1 MAKGFG
7 KGKPKRNHKKRQ
19 QAYLKVIFALLNCPP
34 GRETEILMR
43 HPNLIDAGLVK
54 TMTMVA
60 MTLVEKGDRQAANF
74 LMNIAQNLTVELGL
88 AGNFSR
94 FTDATNPTN
103 PAANSE
109 EFALFLAQVMITIAK
124 SNGNPEAAYPI
135 LQAYLKQDRHF
146 IQRFRNWGIVQLDQA
161 DGEKIVGFAVV
172 LNIFGSVICEFPLG
186 DRMENVE
193 EAIACHQAALEV
205 ISREG
210 NPELWGDTQNRLA
223 IAYSQRIKGDQA
235 ENLETAIDTAKK
247 ALQVLT
253 RETSPEEWGKIQNN
267 LANLY
272 RDRIWGSKS
281 ENLEQAIAAYQN
293 ALQVRTRE
301 GYPIAWAMT
310 QMNLAVA
317 YRHRIKGNKANNL
330 DVAIA
335 ACQAALQV
343 YTRPAFPQD
352 WAKTQTVLGNI
363 YCYHWHQISGEP
375 TENLDNAIAAYNAS
389 LDVFTRQSFP
399 HDWAL
404 TQMNLGNAYG
414 YQHKITDAIACCQA
428 ALEIWTPTEFPQQC
442 WRVASNMGYM
452 AFEAQLWLE
461 AIVGFTTAIK
471 AIEQNIDWAD
481 SESRRQEIKAEALNI
496 YEKLVQ
502 ACVNNG
508 QPDLARDYAERSG
521 IKRLIN
527 QLQNNQI
534 DSNDQVFRFLF
545 EVLRQS
551 DNNWDQ
557 PQVLYSFLV
566 ANLDKLDQ
574 RFIQALRGLG
584 KYIQSKIKPE
594 QFAQFYRLA
603 TTDLSKLKLE
613 PSLRETFQSVLALS
627 VFRDMLINF
636 NQGNRG
642 TNIEIAI
649 TCHEVI
655 GNILSR
661 DLLPEIWAE
670 QQNNWGNLYQH
681 RIHGDRRSNI
691 EQAIQYYRN
700 ALQIFTPESYP
711 EMWGNSQNN
720 LAIAYRKR
728 IHGDRAQNLEQAI
741 RYCQTV
747 LQICSR
753 ETFPEQWANTHSN
766 LVNLYRERVWGEPS
780 ENLELAIKSGKNALL
795 FHTRETSPENWAMLH
810 ANLGIVYANRIKGDP
825 AENLEAA
832 IQCFQR
838 TLEIRTR
845 EAFPLD
851 WVSCQTSMGIAYEKR
866 IVGDSAENIE
876 LAIHCYK
883 TALEIAT
890 IENMPEQWAMAQINL
905 ASAYSR
911 RLQGNPTEN
920 VKSALNCY
928 EAASQVYT
936 NRAYPQNWATL
947 QNNLANLYGKL
958 GLIEQKIHCLQI
970 SLDVCTRAAF
980 PKDWAD
986 TQYNLAHAYH
996 KLGLVDQAISCLQ
1009 LSLEIFQP
1017 TVFPLDCLM
1026 SGRLIGDITF
1036 KAKRWDEAIEGYNL
1050 AIEAVETSRSW
1061 VTSEFRRQ
1069 EILAESLDVYDNM
1082 VQVCINAG
1090 QLEKALETVERS
1102 RAKRLVDLM
1111 ASNDLYQSDEIA
1123 PDVKELLQT
1132 FDNLQ
1137 QRIDQERIQKKSS
1150 NNRELMGM
1158 DSHPINR
1165 AAYQAENDAIASL
1178 EAEKLHVWEQLRRL
1192 DPVLAGEIK
1201 VDAPNFAQIQQLID
1215 KPTTAILSFY
1225 TTTNDLHLFILRQ
1238 NQLTLHTCPGQG
1250 INTLQ
1255 RFISQ
1260 NWLHPYIE
1268 DNIEDKSNWK
1278 SNINTFLNELSQ
1290 RLQLTELITNHL
1302 NGIDELIII
1311 PHLLLHQ
1318 IPFAALPIPNS
1329 SPDSKNGANRD
1340 YFGDK
1345 FLIRYTPSCQIL
1357 TFCHQRRDQDVETLP
1372 AIQYGTVE
1380 DATDDLP
1387 FASFEGEQIA
1397 RLHNIPDN
1405 LRLKGKTQSTVKNYR
1420 QLVNQ
1425 VQVIHSSHHAE
1436 FRLDNPLESV
1446 LKLADGHITLG
1457 QLMTPGWRLPD
1468 LFDVFLSCCETG
1480 LGLPEITDDSLT
1492 LSTGFLCAGARSVI
1506 STLWSVA
1513 DLATALF
1520 SIFYYQ
1526 QRQQGKNRP
1535 EALRHAQIQLREL
1548 QKDELLNR
1556 EDIKEFCQQAE
1567 VKRKEARRKRK
1578 QCKLDS
1584 TDYLKWE
1591 SDYRKYHTIIQQIQT
1606 IKKSLDEYPFSQPR
1620 FWAAFTC
1627 QGLR

>member
-7 KGKPKRNHKKRQ
+7 KGKQKRSNRKRQ
-19 QAYLKVIFALLNCPP
+19 KAYLEVIFALLNCPP
-34 GRETEILMR
+34 GREPEILMR
-43 HPNLIDAGLVK
+43 HPNLIDSGLVK
-54 TMTMVA
+54 MMTMVA

-103 PAANSE
+103 PAANSG
-109 EFALFLAQVMITIAK
+109 EFALFLAQVMITIAR
-124 SNGNPEAAYPI
+124 SNGNPKAAYPI
-135 LQAYLKQDRHF
+135 LQAYLEQDHHF
-146 IQRFRNWGIVQLDQA
+146 IQRFRSWGITQLDHA
-161 DGEKIVGFAVV
+161 DTEKIMGFAVV
-172 LNIFGSVICEFPLG
+172 LNIFGSIICEFPLG
-186 DRMENVE
+186 DRAENVE
-193 EAIACHQAALEV
+193 EAIACHQAALQV

-210 NPELWGDTQNRLA
+210 NPQLWGDTQNRLA

-235 ENLETAIDTAKK
+235 ENLENAIDTAKK

-253 RETSPEEWGKIQNN
+253 QETSPEEWGKIQNN
-267 LANLY
+267 LGSLY
-272 RDRIWGSKS
+272 RDRIWGDKS
-281 ENLEQAIAAYQN
+281 ENLEQSIAAYQN
-293 ALQVRTRE
+293 ALQVRTRA

-317 YRHRIKGNKANNL
+317 YRHRIKGDKAKNL
-330 DVAIA
+330 DMAIA
-335 ACQAALQV
+335 ACQGALQI
-343 YTRPAFPQD
+343 YTRTAFPQD
-352 WAKTQTVLGNI
+352 WAKTQANLGNI
-363 YCYHWHQISGEP
+363 YCYHYEQISGEP
-375 TENLDNAIAAYNAS
+375 TDNLDNAIVAYKAS
-389 LDVFTRQSFP
+389 LQVFTRQSFP
-399 HDWAL
+399 YEWAL
-404 TQMNLGNAYG
+404 TQMNLGNAYRF
-414 YQHKITDAIACCQA
+414 QHKITDAIACFQA
-428 ALEIWTPTEFPQQC
+428 ALEICTPTEFPQHC

-461 AIVGFTTAIK
+461 AIVGFTTAIA

-502 ACVNNG
+502 AYVNNG

-521 IKRLIN
+521 RKRLIN
-527 QLQNNQI
+527 QLQNNQL
-534 DSNDQVFRFLF
+534 DSNEQVSRFLI

-551 DNNWDQ
+551 YNNFDQ
-557 PQVLYSFLV
+557 PQVLYSFLA

-574 RFIQALRGLG
+574 LFIQALRALG
-584 KYIQSKIKPE
+584 NDIQSKIKPE
-594 QFAQFYRLA
+594 QFAHFYRLA

-627 VFRDMLINF
+627 VFRGMLVNF

-642 TNIEIAI
+642 TNIEIAL
-649 TCHEVI
+649 TCHEVVGDI
-655 GNILSR
+655 VSR
-661 DLLPEIWAE
+661 DLLPEIWAA
-670 QQNNWGNLYQH
+670 QQNDWGILYQH
-681 RIHGDRRSNI
+681 RIHGDRASNI
-691 EQAIQYYRN
+691 EQAIQYYQN

-711 EMWGNSQNN
+711 EMWGKSQNN
-720 LAIAYRKR
+720 LAVAYCER
-728 IHGDRAQNLEQAI
+728 IQGDRAQNLEQAI
-741 RYCQTV
+741 RSCQTV

-766 LVNLYRERVWGEPS
+766 LVNLYRERVGGEPS

-795 FHTRETSPENWAMLH
+795 VHTREASPEHWARLYQ
-810 ANLGIVYANRIKGDP
+810 NLGIVYTNRIKGDP
-825 AENLEAA
+825 AKNLEAA
-832 IQCFQR
+832 IQCLQR
-838 TLEIRTR
+838 TLEILTR
-845 EAFPLD
+845 EAFPLE
-851 WVSCQTSMGIAYEKR
+851 WVSCQINLGNAYQKR
-866 IVGDSAENIE
+866 IVGDLVENLE

-883 TALEIAT
+883 TTLEVVT
-890 IENMPEQWAMAQINL
+890 IENMPEQWAMIQGNL
-905 ASAYSR
+905 ASAYSG

-928 EAASQVYT
+928 ESTSQVYT
-936 NRAYPQNWATL
+936 KRAYPQNWATL

-958 GLIEQKIHCLQI
+958 GLIEQKIYYLQI

-986 TQYNLAHAYH
+986 TQYNLGFAYH
-996 KLGLVDQAISCLQ
+996 QLGLVDQAISCLQ
-1009 LSLEIFQP
+1009 LSLDIFQP
-1017 TVFPLDCLM
+1017 TVFPVDCLM
-1026 SGRLIGDITF
+1026 SGRLLGDITF
-1036 KAKRWDEAIEGYNL
+1036 EAKLWDEAIEGYNL

-1069 EILAESLDVYDNM
+1069 EIIAESLDVYDNM
-1082 VQVCINAG
+1082 VQACINAG

-1123 PDVKELLQT
+1123 PDVKELLQK

-1137 QRIDQERIQKKSS
+1137 QRIDQERTQKKSS
-1150 NNRELMGM
+1150 HNRELMGM
-1158 DSHPINR
+1158 DSNRKNR
-1165 AAYQAENDAIASL
+1165 AAFQAENDAIASL

-1215 KPTTAILSFY
+1215 EPTTAILSFY

-1238 NQLTLHTCPGQG
+1238 NKLTLQTCPGQG

-1255 RFISQ
+1255 AWISQ
-1260 NWLHPYIE
+1260 NWLQPYIE
-1268 DNIEDKSNWK
+1268 NNLNWK

-1329 SPDSKNGANRD
+1329 SPDSKNNASRD
-1340 YFGDK
+1340 YFGDQ

-1357 TFCHQRRDQDVETLP
+1357 TFCHQRRDQDVEILP
-1372 AIQYGTVE
+1372 ATQYGTVE

-1405 LRLKGKTQSTVKNYR
+1405 LRLKGKTQATVKNYR

-1492 LSTGFLCAGARSVI
+1492 LSTGFLCAGARSVV

-1526 QRQQGKNRP
+1526 QRKQGKNRP
-1535 EALRHAQIQLREL
+1535 EALRQAQIKLRKL
-1548 QKDELLNR
+1548 QKYELLNR

-1567 VKRKEARRKRK
+1567 VKRKEARHKRN
-1578 QCKLDS
+1578 QCQPDS

-1591 SDYRKYHTIIQQIQT
+1591 SDYRKYHTMIQQIQT
-1606 IKKSLDEYPFSQPR
+1606 IKKSPDEHHPFSQPR

>member
-7 KGKPKRNHKKRQ
+7 KGKQKRSNKKRQ

-34 GRETEILMR
+34 GREAEILMR

-54 TMTMVA
+54 MMTMVA
-60 MTLVEKGDRQAANF
+60 MTLLEKGDRQVANF

-109 EFALFLAQVMITIAK
+109 GFALFLAQVMITLAK

-135 LQAYLKQDRHF
+135 LQAYLEQDRHF
-146 IQRFRNWGIVQLDQA
+146 IQRFRSWGITQLDQA
-161 DGEKIVGFAVV
+161 DGEKIEGFAVV

-193 EAIACHQAALEV
+193 EAIACHQAALQV

-210 NPELWGDTQNRLA
+210 NPQLWGDTQNRLA
-223 IAYSQRIKGDQA
+223 IAYSLRIKGDQA
-235 ENLETAIDTAKK
+235 ENLETAIDAAKK

-253 RETSPEEWGKIQNN
+253 QETSPEEWGKIKNN
-267 LANLY
+267 LGNLY
-272 RDRIWGSKS
+272 RDRIWGDKA
-281 ENLEQAIAAYQN
+281 ENLEQSIAAYQN
-293 ALQVRTRE
+293 ALQVRTRA
-301 GYPIAWAMT
+301 GDPIPWAMT

-317 YRHRIKGNKANNL
+317 YRHRIKGDKAINL
-330 DVAIA
+330 DMAIA

-343 YTRPAFPQD
+343 YTRTAFPQG

-363 YCYHWHQISGEP
+363 YCYHWHQMSGEP
-375 TENLDNAIAAYNAS
+375 TENLNNAITAYNAA
-389 LDVFTRQSFP
+389 LQVFTRQSFP

-404 TQMNLGNAYG
+404 TQMNLGNAYRF
-414 YQHKITDAIACCQA
+414 QHKITDAIACFQA

-452 AFEAQLWLE
+452 AFEAQFWLE
-461 AIVGFTTAIK
+461 AIVGFTTAIA

-481 SESRRQEIKAEALNI
+481 SESRRQEIKAEAFDI

-508 QPDLARDYAERSG
+508 QPELAKDYAERSG
-521 IKRLIN
+521 RKRLIN
-527 QLQNNQI
+527 QLKNNQL
-534 DSNDQVFRFLF
+534 DSNDQVVRFLF

-551 DNNWDQ
+551 YDNFDQ
-557 PQVLYSFLV
+557 PQVLYSFLA

-574 RFIQALRGLG
+574 SFIQALRGLG

-613 PSLRETFQSVLALS
+613 PSLRETFQSVFALS
-627 VFRDMLINF
+627 AFRDMLINF

-649 TCHEVI
+649 TCHEVVGDI
-655 GNILSR
+655 VSR
-661 DLLPEIWAE
+661 DLLPEIWAA
-670 QQNNWGNLYQH
+670 QQNDLGGLYQH
-681 RIHGDRRSNI
+681 RIHGDRGSNI
-691 EQAIQYYRN
+691 EQAIQYYQN
-700 ALQIFTPESYP
+700 ALQIFTPESSP

-741 RYCQTV
+741 RCCQTV
-747 LQICSR
+747 LHVCSR
-753 ETFPEQWANTHSN
+753 ETFPEQWANTHNN
-766 LVNLYRERVWGEPS
+766 LVNLYRERVGGEPS
-780 ENLELAIKSGKNALL
+780 ENLELAIKSGKNALF
-795 FHTRETSPENWAMLH
+795 FHTRETSPENWAMLNQ
-810 ANLGIVYANRIKGDP
+810 NLGIVYANRIKGDP
-825 AENLEAA
+825 TENLEAA
-832 IQCFQR
+832 IQCFQK

-845 EAFPLD
+845 EAFTLD

-905 ASAYSR
+905 ASAYSW
-911 RLQGNPTEN
+911 RLRGNQTEN
-920 VKSALNCY
+920 VNSALNCY
-928 EAASQVYT
+928 KAASQVYT
-936 NRAYPQNWATL
+936 KRAYPQNWATL

-958 GLIEQKIHCLQI
+958 GLIEQKIHCLQK

-996 KLGLVDQAISCLQ
+996 KLGLVDQAISCLK
-1009 LSLEIFQP
+1009 LSLDIFQP
-1017 TVFPLDCLM
+1017 TVFPVDCLM
-1026 SGRLIGDITF
+1026 SGRLLGDITF
-1036 KAKRWDEAIEGYNL
+1036 KAQRWDEAIEGYNL

-1061 VTSEFRRQ
+1061 VTSDFRRQ
-1069 EILAESLDVYDNM
+1069 EILAESLDIYDNM
-1082 VQVCINAG
+1082 VQACINAG

-1111 ASNDLYQSDEIA
+1111 ASNDLYQSEEIA
-1123 PDVKELLQT
+1123 PDVKELLQK

-1137 QRIDQERIQKKSS
+1137 QRIDQERTQKKSS

-1158 DSHPINR
+1158 DSHRQNR
-1165 AAYQAENDAIASL
+1165 AAFQAENDAIASL
-1178 EAEKLHVWEQLRRL
+1178 EADKLHVWEQLRRL

-1215 KPTTAILSFY
+1215 QPTTAILSFY

-1238 NQLTLHTCPGQG
+1238 NKLTLHTCPGQG

-1255 RFISQ
+1255 HFISQ
-1260 NWLHPYIE
+1260 NWLQPYIE
-1268 DNIEDKSNWK
+1268 DKFNWK
-1278 SNINTFLNELSQ
+1278 SNINSFLSELSQ
-1290 RLQLTELITNHL
+1290 RLQLTELMTNHL
-1302 NGIDELIII
+1302 QGINELIII

-1318 IPFAALPIPNS
+1318 IPFAALPILNS
-1329 SPDSKNGANRD
+1329 SPNSNKGEIRT
-1340 YFGDK
+1340 YFGDR

-1357 TFCHQRRDQDVETLP
+1357 TFCQQRRDRERFCAT
-1372 AIQYGTVE
+1372 QYGTVE

-1405 LRLKGKTQSTVKNYR
+1405 LRLKGKTQATVKNYR
-1420 QLVNQ
+1420 QLVHQ

-1446 LKLADGHITLG
+1446 LKLADSHITLG

-1480 LGLPEITDDSLT
+1480 LGLPEITDDILT
-1492 LSTGFLCAGARSVI
+1492 LSTGFLCAGARSVV

-1526 QRQQGKNRP
+1526 QRQQGKSRP
-1535 EALRHAQIQLREL
+1535 EALRQAQIQLREL
-1548 QKDELLNR
+1548 KKDELLNR

-1567 VKRKEARRKRK
+1567 VKWKEARRKRN
-1578 QCKLDS
+1578 QCQPDS
-1584 TDYLKWE
+1584 SDYFKWE
-1591 SDYRKYHTIIQQIQT
+1591 SDYRKYYQITKQIQA
-1606 IKKSLDEYPFSQPR
+1606 IKTDPDEYLFSQPQ